1 MKQAITIIPLI
12 LIMFAAGI
20 PVIDGGVMAEQGAMV
35 ALPRPAGS
43 AMPLNDAVRRRRT
56 RREFNPNARVTLQE
70 LSSLLFAMQGHT
82 DGAKRTVP
90 SARAVYPLEIYAA
103 VNNVTG
109 LAGGLYK
116 MDIAGFGLRL
126 MRRGDIGDALSA
138 ACMGQQQVKKSQ
150 VRIVIACRWER
161 LTAGMGEEAKKWGYF
176 EAGGASQN
184 GYLMAAALGLNAVP
198 VGGMDTRAVAKILG
212 LDHERE
218 TPIIVNCFGR

>member
-1 MKQAITIIPLI
+1 MKHAVPITLLLVVI
-12 LIMFAAGI
+12 LAAGI
-20 PVIDGGVMAEQGAMV
+20 PAIEGSAAADQGALV
-35 ALPRPAGS
+35 SLPRPGGS

-56 RREFNPNARVTLQE
+56 RREFNPAARVTLQE
-70 LSSLLFAMQGHT
+70 LSSLLYAMQGLS

-109 LAGGLYK
+109 LASGLYK
-116 MDIAGFGLRL
+116 MDIAGFRLRL
-126 MRRGDIGDALSA
+126 IRNGDIGDALAA
-138 ACMGQQQVKKSQ
+138 ACMGQQLVKRSQ

-161 LTAGMGEEAKKWGYF
+161 LTAGRGEEAKKWGYF

-198 VGGMDTRAVAKILG
+198 VGGMDARAVATVLG

-218 TPIIVNCFGR
+218 TPVIVNCFGR